1 MHGKKGPIILGLCTF
16 LLGVS
21 LGSLRNS
28 WDERKSDG
36 SPVSVDLCFL
46 FRNPDLIGSR
56 RFITSARIAS
66 AFPHG
71 SVLESDSCP
80 KRGAGFS
87 EQLDHQNFEAELTQ
101 RFKNDP
107 YGSVPVLFEGTL
119 YRPSLFRRVW
129 FTVVNRFGIRDQTAP
144 ITIRRY
150 RAVGNQGDPQLIQ
163 LPDSHP

>member
-1 MHGKKGPIILGLCTF
+1 MTCAIW
-16 LLGVS
+16 
-21 LGSLRNS
+21 N
-28 WDERKSDG
+28 G

-46 FRNPDLIGSR
+46 IRNPDLIGSR

-80 KRGAGFS
+80 KRGSSFS
-87 EQLDHQNFEAELTQ
+87 EQLDHQDFNAELTQ
-101 RFKNDP
+101 RFKKDP

-119 YRPSLFRRVW
+119 YRPSLVRGAWFRL
-129 FTVVNRFGIRDQTAP
+129 VNRFGIHDQTAP

-150 RAVGNQGDPQLIQ
+150 RAVGNKGDSQLIQ